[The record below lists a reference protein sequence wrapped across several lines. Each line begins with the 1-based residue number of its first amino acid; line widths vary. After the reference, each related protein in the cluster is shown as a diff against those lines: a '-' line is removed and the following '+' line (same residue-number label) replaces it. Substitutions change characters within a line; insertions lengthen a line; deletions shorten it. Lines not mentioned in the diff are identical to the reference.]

1 MASLAASNHDALAA
15 DFMAFSGCQ
24 DLSQATQFLKQCN
37 WNLQDAV
44 ELFLAAGSSALSST
58 PSSSTTS
65 TLNEDLNEGDLR
77 RSTRTMHNDHDSPQ
91 VRAPDPVKRQRLLA
105 GPVYAG
111 EPRSSGNSREM
122 FRSFRAEAKQARLRG
137 KSTRRAGVERLT
149 TKQKVLQTMFAPP
162 VDIMFQ
168 GDFKMAKNAARSG
181 ERWLLVNVN
190 KRDIFDCHALNR
202 DVWRD
207 DYVKATISDSLVFW
221 SDTIENGPGQRF
233 ATLYKVADYPHVA
246 LIDPRTGEQSK
257 IILSGG
263 QLSATDFVE
272 RVQDYVQRH
281 TITSFHTSVPSSASS
296 SSSSS
301 TSSSS
306 AAPAT
311 GSSGRKKEEDDGEA
325 ALQAALAASMVDD
338 SANSGSGSSGNSSVL
353 GSAAPPPSSSSS
365 SSSSSSTL
373 VSPPP
378 ATRDY
383 GVPPTEPDATM
394 KEGTTRLRIRLP
406 SGKHLVRKF
415 NQSDTVRGLF
425 AVVRQMLN
433 EDGSDAM
440 AASKDF
446 ELRAGYPPQML
457 SSMLDD
463 TLQEAR
469 LESASVEVV

>member
-1 MASLAASNHDALAA
+1 MSIACEKGHFEIVQWLHAHGAAMDVTRPSNKGTTPMFVA
-15 DFMAFSGCQ
+15 CQ
-24 DLSQATQFLKQCN
+24 
-37 WNLQDAV
+37 
-44 ELFLAAGSSALSST
+44 
-58 PSSSTTS
+58 
-65 TLNEDLNEGDLR
+65 EGHLEIVQWL
-77 RSTRTMHNDHDSPQ
+77 HKH
-91 VRAPDPVKRQRLLA
+91 
-105 GPVYAG
+105 G
-111 EPRSSGNSREM
+111 
-122 FRSFRAEAKQARLRG
+122 RAEAQQARLRG
-137 KSTRRAGVERLT
+137 KSTRAGVEHLT
-149 TKQKVLQTMFAPP
+149 TKQKSLQTMFAPP

-168 GDFKMAKNAARSG
+168 GDFEMAKNAARSG
-181 ERWLLVNVN
+181 GRWLLVNVN
-190 KRDIFDCHALNR
+190 KHDIFQCHALNR

-221 SDTIENGPGQRF
+221 SDSIENGPGQRF
-233 ATLYKVADYPHVA
+233 ATLYKVTDYPHVA

-263 QLSATDFVE
+263 HLSATDFVE

-281 TITSFHTSVPSSASS
+281 TITSFNTSVPSSSSS

-311 GSSGRKKEEDDGEA
+311 GSSGRKKEEDDEEA
-325 ALQAALAASMVDD
+325 SLQAALAASMVDD
-338 SANSGSGSSGNSSVL
+338 SANSGSGSSGNNSVL
-353 GSAAPPPSSSSS
+353 GSAAPSPSSSSS
-365 SSSSSSTL
+365 SSSSSSCSSSTL

-406 SGKHLVRKF
+406 SGKHSVRKF

-433 EDGSDAM
+433 EEGSDAT
-440 AASKDF
+440 AAAKDF

-463 TLQEAR
+463 TLQEAK